1 MRKIHEKTG
10 KLIYK
15 IGNLPYC
22 AMFLI
27 PTRYC
32 PYENFT
38 KKQRPRKKRFFTYA
52 GLTCTEIKN
61 KTKPPAYTHA
71 NGSVFHLYSL
81 FYIHL
86 NDDALE
92 KLVDRRIVQFT

>member
-52 GLTCTEIKN
+52 GLTCSDIKN
-61 KTKPPAYTHA
+61 KKNRPHILMRTA
-71 NGSVFHLYSL
+71 L
-81 FYIHL
+81 FSIYIHF
-86 NDDALE
+86 
-92 KLVDRRIVQFT
+92 FTFT